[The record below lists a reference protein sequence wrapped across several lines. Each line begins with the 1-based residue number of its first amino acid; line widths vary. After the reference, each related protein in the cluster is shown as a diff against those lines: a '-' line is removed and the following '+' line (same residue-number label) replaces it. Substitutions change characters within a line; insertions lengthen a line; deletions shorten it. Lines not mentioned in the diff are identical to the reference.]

1 MSLPEVVRKSLEQ
14 TRDVTRTEIHSLDSK
29 IEEELAKVKER
40 LASIQEQKK
49 KLRETYDAICSTLG
63 VESEFAKD
71 DDEG

>member
-1 MSLPEVVRKSLEQ
+1 MSLPEAVRKSLEQ
-14 TRDVTRTEIHSLDSK
+14 SRELTRVEIHSLDSK

-49 KLRETYDAICSTLG
+49 KLRDAYDSLCTTLG

-71 DDEG
+71 DE